1 MQIVVIIGWIVKK
14 MIQTKTETRFVLNK
28 GTKLQRKQSKD
39 WQSILVTFSIAVDLA
54 HLKKSWWYY
63 VTVGYWKHSGW

>member
-1 MQIVVIIGWIVKK
+1 MKK
-14 MIQTKTETRFVLNK
+14 MIQTKTETRFVLKK

-54 HLKKSWWYY
+54 HLQKS
-63 VTVGYWKHSGW
+63 